1 MMSLVETIRAYLGWC
16 PMKGLMRVDRAV
28 QLEVAAAPGG
38 RDGVPRTEP
47 GWWNRYHNQ
56 LLVTAAAFSAV
67 AAAAAAFIL
76 VEDTLGYPA
85 VWTGLAIGVGG
96 ALGFLLGYRKQYARI
111 AAGEFIRANMSRRL
125 RIARDLSW
133 PVALIL
139 LAVCMA
145 YFVRSGMFGQIL
157 GFMLAL
163 SVIGWISY
171 AVTILWERRHRTTL
185 IAERGSMYTLDMA
198 TGGERV

>member
-1 MMSLVETIRAYLGWC
+1 MPLVETIRAYLGWC
-16 PMKGLMRVDRAV
+16 PMKGSVRTNLLVQPDVRAT
-28 QLEVAAAPGG
+28 AAPGG
-38 RDGVPRTEP
+38 RDGTLRVRP

-56 LLVTAAAFSAV
+56 LLIAV
-67 AAAAAAFIL
+67 AAFLL
-76 VEDTLGYPA
+76 VEDALGYPTM
-85 VWTGLAIGVGG
+85 WTGLAIGAGG

-133 PVALIL
+133 PVAFIL

-145 YFVRSGMFGQIL
+145 YFVRSGMFGHIL

-163 SVIGWISY
+163 SLMGWISY
-171 AVTILWERRHRTTL
+171 GVTILWERRHRTTL
-185 IAERGSMYTLDMA
+185 IAENGSMYTLDTAMQGEC
-198 TGGERV
+198 GGEEGVVWR